1 MRFSSIIIAIIVCAG
16 IAGFIFRNDIKA
28 SINTS
33 SSNYVEKNEDPAKIE
48 NGSKEIKDFN
58 KNTQKSVSVLVQK
71 SNEQEVTNG
80 ILLRGQTE
88 AFKSV
93 QVKAETYGSVI
104 SQPIRK
110 GTFVKNGELL
120 CELEVG
126 TKSDVLSEAKEAL
139 ALSNDEL
146 QASIN
151 QYQLRIQAAERQ
163 KSLLKRGV
171 GTEAAVEAAQ
181 LSASSAETQS
191 LSKRQAVANVEARIN
206 RATTELNNTKIIAP
220 FDGLLETDTA
230 EYGDFMQTG
239 ALCGTLLS
247 LNPIKLVGYATET
260 QVSRIEVGTNAGAK
274 LINGDT
280 VSGNVSFISRSADPT
295 TRTFLVE
302 TTVSNDDYNIR
313 EGSTADIYISLA
325 GVKGHLLPQSS
336 LTLNSSGELGVR
348 VAINNK
354 AKFIPIQIIR
364 DAEEGIWV
372 TGLPNSAE
380 VIVVGQ
386 EYVTDNSN
394 IKVSYKDA
402 K

>member
-1 MRFSSIIIAIIVCAG
+1 MRISSIIIAIIVCAG
-16 IAGFIFRNDIKA
+16 IAGFIFRND
-28 SINTS
+28 
-33 SSNYVEKNEDPAKIE
+33 
-48 NGSKEIKDFN
+48 FN
-58 KNTQKSVSVLVQK
+58 AYLNTQDVIIEETSEISSELKEKKINKQKAVSVLVQK

-93 QVKAETYGSVI
+93 QVKAETSGSVI

-126 TKSDVLSEAKEAL
+126 TKSDVLSEAKVAL
-139 ALSNDEL
+139 ALSLDEL
-146 QASIN
+146 DASIH
-151 QYQLRIQAAERQ
+151 QYELRVQAAERQ

-171 GTEAAVEAAQ
+171 GTEAAVEAAE

-220 FDGLLETDTA
+220 FDGLLESDTA

-239 ALCGTLLS
+239 APCGTLLA
-247 LNPIKLVGYATET
+247 LNPIKLIGYATET
-260 QVSRIEVGTNAGAK
+260 QVSKIEVNTTAGAR
-274 LINGDT
+274 LISGDT
-280 VSGNVSFISRSADPT
+280 VSGTVSFISRSADPT

-302 TTVSNDDYNIR
+302 TTVPNENYEIR
-313 EGSTADIYISLA
+313 EGSTADIYISLSGA
-325 GVKGHLLPQSS
+325 KGHLLPQSS
-336 LTLNSSGELGVR
+336 LTLNSSGVLGVR
-348 VAINNK
+348 IALNDK
-354 AKFIPIQIIR
+354 AKFIPINIIR
-364 DAEEGIWV
+364 DSEEGVWV
-372 TGLPNSAE
+372 TGLPDTVD
-380 VIVVGQ
+380 VIIVGQ

-394 IKVSYKDA
+394 IKVSYKVSQ
-402 K
+402 

>member
-1 MRFSSIIIAIIVCAG
+1 MRISSIIIAIIVCAG
-16 IAGFIFRNDIKA
+16 IAGFIFRNDFSA
-28 SINTS
+28 
-33 SSNYVEKNEDPAKIE
+33 YL
-48 NGSKEIKDFN
+48 
-58 KNTQKSVSVLVQK
+58 NTQDVIIEETNEISSELKEKKISKQKAVSVLVQK

-93 QVKAETYGSVI
+93 QVKAETSGSVI

-126 TKSDVLSEAKEAL
+126 TKSDVLSEAKVAL
-139 ALSNDEL
+139 ALSLDEL
-146 QASIN
+146 DASIH
-151 QYQLRIQAAERQ
+151 QYELRVQAAERQ

-171 GTEAAVEAAQ
+171 GTEAAVEAAE

-220 FDGLLETDTA
+220 FDGLLESDTA

-239 ALCGTLLS
+239 APCGTLLA
-247 LNPIKLVGYATET
+247 LNPIKLIGYATET
-260 QVSRIEVGTNAGAK
+260 QVSKIEVNTTAGAR
-274 LINGDT
+274 LISGDT
-280 VSGNVSFISRSADPT
+280 VSGTVSFISRSADPT

-302 TTVSNDDYNIR
+302 TTVPNENYEIR
-313 EGSTADIYISLA
+313 EGSTADIYISLSGA
-325 GVKGHLLPQSS
+325 KGHLLPQSS
-336 LTLNSSGELGVR
+336 LTLNSSGVLGVR
-348 VAINNK
+348 IALNDK
-354 AKFIPIQIIR
+354 AKFIPINIIR
-364 DAEEGIWV
+364 DSEEGVWV
-372 TGLPNSAE
+372 TGLPDTVD
-380 VIVVGQ
+380 VIIVGQ

-394 IKVSYKDA
+394 IKVSYKVSQ
-402 K
+402 

>member
-1 MRFSSIIIAIIVCAG
+1 MRISSIIIAIIVCAG
-16 IAGFIFRNDIKA
+16 IAGFIFRNDLNA
-28 SINTS
+28 YLNTQD
-33 SSNYVEKNEDPAKIE
+33 VIIEETNEISP
-48 NGSKEIKDFN
+48 EIKEKKIN
-58 KNTQKSVSVLVQK
+58 KQKAVSVLVQK

-93 QVKAETYGSVI
+93 QVKAETSGSVI

-126 TKSDVLSEAKEAL
+126 TKSDVLSEAKVAL
-139 ALSNDEL
+139 ALSLDEL
-146 QASIN
+146 DASIH
-151 QYQLRIQAAERQ
+151 QYELRVQAAERQ

-171 GTEAAVEAAQ
+171 GTEAAVEAAE

-220 FDGLLETDTA
+220 FDGLLESDTA

-239 ALCGTLLS
+239 APCGTLLA
-247 LNPIKLVGYATET
+247 LNPIKLIGYATET
-260 QVSRIEVGTNAGAK
+260 QVSKIEVNTTAGAR
-274 LINGDT
+274 LISGDT
-280 VSGNVSFISRSADPT
+280 VSGTVSFISRSADPT
-295 TRTFLVE
+295 THTFLVE
-302 TTVSNDDYNIR
+302 TTVPNENYEIR

-325 GVKGHLLPQSS
+325 GAKGHLLPQSS
-336 LTLNSSGELGVR
+336 LTLNSSGVLGVR
-348 VAINNK
+348 IALDDK
-354 AKFIPIQIIR
+354 AKFIPINIIR
-364 DAEEGIWV
+364 DAEEGVWV
-372 TGLPNSAE
+372 TGLPNSVD
-380 VIVVGQ
+380 VIIVGQ

-394 IKVSYKDA
+394 IKVSYKVSQ
-402 K
+402 

>member
-1 MRFSSIIIAIIVCAG
+1 MRISSIIIAIIVCAG
-16 IAGFIFRNDIKA
+16 IAGFIFRND
-28 SINTS
+28 
-33 SSNYVEKNEDPAKIE
+33 
-48 NGSKEIKDFN
+48 FN
-58 KNTQKSVSVLVQK
+58 AYLNTQDVIIEETDEISSELKEKKINKQKAVSVLVQK

-93 QVKAETYGSVI
+93 QVKAETSGSVI

-126 TKSDVLSEAKEAL
+126 TKSDVLSEAKVAL
-139 ALSNDEL
+139 ALSLEEL
-146 QASIN
+146 DASIH
-151 QYQLRIQAAERQ
+151 QYELRVQAAERQ

-171 GTEAAVEAAQ
+171 GTEAAVEAAE

-220 FDGLLETDTA
+220 FDGLLESDTA

-239 ALCGTLLS
+239 APCGTLLA
-247 LNPIKLVGYATET
+247 LNPIKLIGYATET
-260 QVSRIEVGTNAGAK
+260 QVSKIEVNTTAGAR
-274 LINGDT
+274 LISGDT
-280 VSGNVSFISRSADPT
+280 VSGTVSFISRSADPT

-302 TTVSNDDYNIR
+302 TTVPNENYEIR
-313 EGSTADIYISLA
+313 EGSTADIYISLSGA
-325 GVKGHLLPQSS
+325 KGHLLPQSS
-336 LTLNSSGELGVR
+336 LTLNSSGVLGVR
-348 VAINNK
+348 IALNDK
-354 AKFIPIQIIR
+354 AKFIPINIIR
-364 DAEEGIWV
+364 DAEEGVWV
-372 TGLPNSAE
+372 TGLPDTVD
-380 VIVVGQ
+380 VIIVGQ

-394 IKVSYKDA
+394 IKVSYKVSQ
-402 K
+402 

>member
-1 MRFSSIIIAIIVCAG
+1 MRISSIIIAIIVCAG
-16 IAGFIFRNDIKA
+16 IAGFIFRNDL
-28 SINTS
+28 NTYL
-33 SSNYVEKNEDPAKIE
+33 NTQDIITKET
-48 NGSKEIKDFN
+48 KEITSEIKEKKIN
-58 KNTQKSVSVLVQK
+58 KQKAVSVLVQK

-93 QVKAETYGSVI
+93 QVKAETSGSVI

-126 TKSDVLSEAKEAL
+126 TKSDVLSEAKVAL
-139 ALSNDEL
+139 ALSLDEL
-146 QASIN
+146 DASIH
-151 QYQLRIQAAERQ
+151 QYELRVQAAERQ

-171 GTEAAVEAAQ
+171 GTEAAVEAAE

-220 FDGLLETDTA
+220 FDGLLESDTA

-239 ALCGTLLS
+239 APCGTLLA
-247 LNPIKLVGYATET
+247 LNPIKLIGYATET
-260 QVSRIEVGTNAGAK
+260 QVSKIEVNTTAGAR
-274 LINGDT
+274 LISGDT
-280 VSGNVSFISRSADPT
+280 VSGTVSFISRSADPI

-302 TTVSNDDYNIR
+302 TTVPNENYEIR

-325 GVKGHLLPQSS
+325 GAKGHLLPQSS
-336 LTLNSSGELGVR
+336 LTLNSSGVLGVR
-348 VAINNK
+348 IALDDK
-354 AKFIPIQIIR
+354 AKFIPINIIR
-364 DAEEGIWV
+364 DAEEGVWV
-372 TGLPNSAE
+372 TGLPNSVD
-380 VIVVGQ
+380 VIIVGQ

-394 IKVSYKDA
+394 IKVSYKVSQ
-402 K
+402 

>member
-1 MRFSSIIIAIIVCAG
+1 MRISSIIIAIIVCAG
-16 IAGFIFRNDIKA
+16 IAGFIFRNDFSA
-28 SINTS
+28 
-33 SSNYVEKNEDPAKIE
+33 YL
-48 NGSKEIKDFN
+48 
-58 KNTQKSVSVLVQK
+58 NTQDVIIEETNEISSELKEKKINKQKAVSVLVQK

-93 QVKAETYGSVI
+93 QVKAETSGSVI

-126 TKSDVLSEAKEAL
+126 TKSDVLSEAKVAL
-139 ALSNDEL
+139 ALSLDEL
-146 QASIN
+146 DASIH
-151 QYQLRIQAAERQ
+151 QYELRVQAAERQ

-171 GTEAAVEAAQ
+171 GTEAAVEAAE

-220 FDGLLETDTA
+220 FDGLLESDTA

-239 ALCGTLLS
+239 APCGTLLA
-247 LNPIKLVGYATET
+247 LNPIKLIGYATET
-260 QVSRIEVGTNAGAK
+260 QVSKIEVNTTAGAR
-274 LINGDT
+274 LISGDT
-280 VSGNVSFISRSADPT
+280 VSGTVSFISRSADPT

-302 TTVSNDDYNIR
+302 TTVPNENYEIR
-313 EGSTADIYISLA
+313 EGSTADIYISLSGA
-325 GVKGHLLPQSS
+325 KGHLLPQSS
-336 LTLNSSGELGVR
+336 LTLNSSGVLGVR
-348 VAINNK
+348 IALNDK
-354 AKFIPIQIIR
+354 AKFIPINIIR
-364 DAEEGIWV
+364 DAEEGVWV
-372 TGLPNSAE
+372 TGLPDTVD
-380 VIVVGQ
+380 VIIVGQ

-394 IKVSYKDA
+394 IKVSYKVSQ
-402 K
+402 

>member
-1 MRFSSIIIAIIVCAG
+1 MRISSIIIAIIVCAG
-16 IAGFIFRNDIKA
+16 IAGFIFRNDLNA
-28 SINTS
+28 YLNTQD
-33 SSNYVEKNEDPAKIE
+33 VIIEETNEISP
-48 NGSKEIKDFN
+48 EIKEKKIN
-58 KNTQKSVSVLVQK
+58 KQKAVSVLVQK

-93 QVKAETYGSVI
+93 QVKAETSGSVI

-126 TKSDVLSEAKEAL
+126 TKSDVLSEAKVAL
-139 ALSNDEL
+139 ALSLDEL
-146 QASIN
+146 DASIH
-151 QYQLRIQAAERQ
+151 QYELRVQAAERQ

-171 GTEAAVEAAQ
+171 GTEAAVEAAE

-220 FDGLLETDTA
+220 FDGLLESDTA

-239 ALCGTLLS
+239 APCGTLLA
-247 LNPIKLVGYATET
+247 LNPIKLIGYATET
-260 QVSRIEVGTNAGAK
+260 QVSKIEVNTTAGAR
-274 LINGDT
+274 LISGDT
-280 VSGNVSFISRSADPT
+280 VSGTVSFISRSADPT

-302 TTVSNDDYNIR
+302 TTVPNENYEIR
-313 EGSTADIYISLA
+313 EGSTADIYISLSGA
-325 GVKGHLLPQSS
+325 KGHLLPQSS
-336 LTLNSSGELGVR
+336 LTLNSSGVLGVR
-348 VAINNK
+348 IALNDK
-354 AKFIPIQIIR
+354 AKFIPINIIR
-364 DAEEGIWV
+364 DAEEGVWV
-372 TGLPNSAE
+372 TGLPDTVD
-380 VIVVGQ
+380 VIIVGQ

-394 IKVSYKDA
+394 IKVSYKVSQ
-402 K
+402 

>member
-1 MRFSSIIIAIIVCAG
+1 MRISSIIIAIIVCAG
-16 IAGFIFRNDIKA
+16 IAGFIFRNDLNA
-28 SINTS
+28 YLNTQD
-33 SSNYVEKNEDPAKIE
+33 VIIEETNEISP
-48 NGSKEIKDFN
+48 EIKEKKIN
-58 KNTQKSVSVLVQK
+58 KQKAVSVLVQK

-93 QVKAETYGSVI
+93 QVKAETSGSVI

-126 TKSDVLSEAKEAL
+126 TKSDVLSEAKVAL
-139 ALSNDEL
+139 ALSLDEL
-146 QASIN
+146 DASIH
-151 QYQLRIQAAERQ
+151 QYELRVQAAERQ

-171 GTEAAVEAAQ
+171 GTEAAVEAAE

-220 FDGLLETDTA
+220 FDGLLESDTA

-239 ALCGTLLS
+239 APCGTLLA
-247 LNPIKLVGYATET
+247 LNPIKLIGYATET
-260 QVSRIEVGTNAGAK
+260 QVSKIEVNTTAGAR
-274 LINGDT
+274 LISGDT
-280 VSGNVSFISRSADPT
+280 VSGTVSFISRSADPT

-302 TTVSNDDYNIR
+302 TTVPNENYEIR

-325 GVKGHLLPQSS
+325 GAKGHLLPQSS
-336 LTLNSSGELGVR
+336 LTLNSSGVLGVR
-348 VAINNK
+348 IALDDK
-354 AKFIPIQIIR
+354 AKFIPINIIR
-364 DAEEGIWV
+364 DAEEGVWI
-372 TGLPNSAE
+372 TGLPNSVD
-380 VIVVGQ
+380 VIIVGQ

-394 IKVSYKDA
+394 IKVSYKVSQ
-402 K
+402 

>member
-1 MRFSSIIIAIIVCAG
+1 MRISSIIIAIIVCAG
-16 IAGFIFRNDIKA
+16 IAGFIFRNDFNA
-28 SINTS
+28 YLNTQD
-33 SSNYVEKNEDPAKIE
+33 VIIEETNEISP
-48 NGSKEIKDFN
+48 EIKEKKIN
-58 KNTQKSVSVLVQK
+58 KQKAVSVLVQK

-93 QVKAETYGSVI
+93 QVKAETSGSVI

-126 TKSDVLSEAKEAL
+126 TKSDVLSEAKVAL
-139 ALSNDEL
+139 ALSLDEL
-146 QASIN
+146 DASIH
-151 QYQLRIQAAERQ
+151 QYELRVQAAERQ

-171 GTEAAVEAAQ
+171 GTEAAVEAAE

-220 FDGLLETDTA
+220 FDGLLESDTA

-239 ALCGTLLS
+239 APCGTLLA
-247 LNPIKLVGYATET
+247 LNPIKLIGYATET
-260 QVSRIEVGTNAGAK
+260 QVSKIEVNTTAGAR
-274 LINGDT
+274 LISGDT
-280 VSGNVSFISRSADPT
+280 VSGTVSFISRSADPT

-302 TTVSNDDYNIR
+302 TTVPNENYEIR
-313 EGSTADIYISLA
+313 EGSTADIYISLSGA
-325 GVKGHLLPQSS
+325 KGHLLPQSS
-336 LTLNSSGELGVR
+336 LTLNSSGVLGVR
-348 VAINNK
+348 IALNDK
-354 AKFIPIQIIR
+354 AKFIPINIIR
-364 DAEEGIWV
+364 DAEEGVWV
-372 TGLPNSAE
+372 TGLPDRVD
-380 VIVVGQ
+380 VIIVGQ

-394 IKVSYKDA
+394 IKVSYKVSQ
-402 K
+402 

>member
-1 MRFSSIIIAIIVCAG
+1 MRISSIIIAIIVCAG
-16 IAGFIFRNDIKA
+16 IAGFIFRND
-28 SINTS
+28 
-33 SSNYVEKNEDPAKIE
+33 
-48 NGSKEIKDFN
+48 FN
-58 KNTQKSVSVLVQK
+58 AYLNTQDVIIEETNEISSELKEKKINKQKAVSVLVQK

-93 QVKAETYGSVI
+93 QVKAETSGSVI

-126 TKSDVLSEAKEAL
+126 TKSDVLSEAKVAL
-139 ALSNDEL
+139 ALSLDEL
-146 QASIN
+146 DASIH
-151 QYQLRIQAAERQ
+151 QYELRVQAAERQ

-171 GTEAAVEAAQ
+171 GTEAAVEAAE

-220 FDGLLETDTA
+220 FDGLLESDTA

-239 ALCGTLLS
+239 APCGTLLA
-247 LNPIKLVGYATET
+247 LNPIKLIGYATET
-260 QVSRIEVGTNAGAK
+260 QVSKIEVNTTAGAR
-274 LINGDT
+274 LISGDT
-280 VSGNVSFISRSADPT
+280 VSGTVSFISRSADPT

-302 TTVSNDDYNIR
+302 TTVPNENYEIR

-325 GVKGHLLPQSS
+325 GAKGHLLPQSS
-336 LTLNSSGELGVR
+336 LTLNSSGVLGVR
-348 VAINNK
+348 IALNDK
-354 AKFIPIQIIR
+354 AKFIPINIIR
-364 DAEEGIWV
+364 DAEEGVWV
-372 TGLPNSAE
+372 TGLPDTVD
-380 VIVVGQ
+380 VIIVGQ

-394 IKVSYKDA
+394 IKVSYKVSQ
-402 K
+402 

>member
-1 MRFSSIIIAIIVCAG
+1 MRISSIIIAIIVCAG
-16 IAGFIFRNDIKA
+16 IAGFIFR
-28 SINTS
+28 
-33 SSNYVEKNEDPAKIE
+33 
-48 NGSKEIKDFN
+48 KDFN
-58 KNTQKSVSVLVQK
+58 AYLNTQDVIIEETNEISSELKEKKINKQKAVSVLVQK

-93 QVKAETYGSVI
+93 QVKAETSGSVI

-126 TKSDVLSEAKEAL
+126 TKSDVLSEAKVAL
-139 ALSNDEL
+139 ALSLDEL
-146 QASIN
+146 DASIH
-151 QYQLRIQAAERQ
+151 QYELRVQAAERQ

-171 GTEAAVEAAQ
+171 GTEAAVEAAE

-220 FDGLLETDTA
+220 FDGLLESDTA

-239 ALCGTLLS
+239 APCGTLLA
-247 LNPIKLVGYATET
+247 LNPIKLIGYATET
-260 QVSRIEVGTNAGAK
+260 QVSKIEVNTTAGAR
-274 LINGDT
+274 LISGDT
-280 VSGNVSFISRSADPT
+280 VSGTVSFISRSADPT

-302 TTVSNDDYNIR
+302 TTVPNENYEIR
-313 EGSTADIYISLA
+313 EGSTADIYISLSGA
-325 GVKGHLLPQSS
+325 KGHLLPQSS
-336 LTLNSSGELGVR
+336 LTLNSSGVLGVR
-348 VAINNK
+348 IALNDK
-354 AKFIPIQIIR
+354 AKFIPINIIR
-364 DAEEGIWV
+364 DAEEGVWV
-372 TGLPNSAE
+372 TGLPDTVD
-380 VIVVGQ
+380 VIIVGQ

-394 IKVSYKDA
+394 IKVSYKVSQ
-402 K
+402 

>member
-1 MRFSSIIIAIIVCAG
+1 MRISSIIIAIIVCAG
-16 IAGFIFRNDIKA
+16 IAGFIFRNDFNA
-28 SINTS
+28 YLNTQD
-33 SSNYVEKNEDPAKIE
+33 VIIEETNEISP
-48 NGSKEIKDFN
+48 EIKEKKIN
-58 KNTQKSVSVLVQK
+58 KQKAVSVLVQK

-93 QVKAETYGSVI
+93 QVKAETSGSVI

-126 TKSDVLSEAKEAL
+126 TKSDVLSEAKVAL
-139 ALSNDEL
+139 ALSLDEL
-146 QASIN
+146 DASIH
-151 QYQLRIQAAERQ
+151 QYELRVQAAERQ

-171 GTEAAVEAAQ
+171 GTEAAVEAAE

-220 FDGLLETDTA
+220 FDGLLESDTA

-239 ALCGTLLS
+239 APCGTLLA
-247 LNPIKLVGYATET
+247 LNPIKLIGYATET
-260 QVSRIEVGTNAGAK
+260 QVSKIEVNTTAGAR
-274 LINGDT
+274 LISGDT
-280 VSGNVSFISRSADPT
+280 VSGTVSFISRSADPT

-302 TTVSNDDYNIR
+302 TTVPNENYEIR
-313 EGSTADIYISLA
+313 EGSTADIYISLSGA
-325 GVKGHLLPQSS
+325 KGHLLPQSS
-336 LTLNSSGELGVR
+336 LTLNSSGVLGVR
-348 VAINNK
+348 IALNDK
-354 AKFIPIQIIR
+354 AKFIPINIIR
-364 DAEEGIWV
+364 DSEEGVWV
-372 TGLPNSAE
+372 TGLPNSVD
-380 VIVVGQ
+380 VIIVGQ

-394 IKVSYKDA
+394 IKVSYKVSQ
-402 K
+402 

>member
-1 MRFSSIIIAIIVCAG
+1 MRISSIIIAIIVCAG
-16 IAGFIFRNDIKA
+16 IAGFIFRNDL
-28 SINTS
+28 NTYL
-33 SSNYVEKNEDPAKIE
+33 NTQDVIIEETNEISP
-48 NGSKEIKDFN
+48 EIKEKKIN
-58 KNTQKSVSVLVQK
+58 KQKAVSVLVQK

-93 QVKAETYGSVI
+93 QVKAETSGSVI

-126 TKSDVLSEAKEAL
+126 TKSDVLSEAKVAL
-139 ALSNDEL
+139 ALSLDEL
-146 QASIN
+146 DASIH
-151 QYQLRIQAAERQ
+151 QYELRVQAAERQ

-171 GTEAAVEAAQ
+171 GTEAAVEAAE

-220 FDGLLETDTA
+220 FDGLLESDTA

-239 ALCGTLLS
+239 APCGTLLA
-247 LNPIKLVGYATET
+247 LNPIKLIGYATET
-260 QVSRIEVGTNAGAK
+260 QVSKIEVNTTAGAR
-274 LINGDT
+274 LISGDT
-280 VSGNVSFISRSADPT
+280 VSGTVSFISRSADPT

-302 TTVSNDDYNIR
+302 TTVPNENYEIR

-325 GVKGHLLPQSS
+325 GAKGHLLPQSS
-336 LTLNSSGELGVR
+336 LTLNSSGVLGVR
-348 VAINNK
+348 IALDDK
-354 AKFIPIQIIR
+354 AKFIPINIIR
-364 DAEEGIWV
+364 DAEEGVWV
-372 TGLPNSAE
+372 TGLPNSVD
-380 VIVVGQ
+380 VIIVGQ

-394 IKVSYKDA
+394 IKVSYKVSQ
-402 K
+402 

>member
-1 MRFSSIIIAIIVCAG
+1 MRISSIIIAIIVCAG
-16 IAGFIFRNDIKA
+16 IAGFIFRNDLNA
-28 SINTS
+28 YLNTQD
-33 SSNYVEKNEDPAKIE
+33 VIIEETNEISP
-48 NGSKEIKDFN
+48 EIKEKKIN
-58 KNTQKSVSVLVQK
+58 KQKAVSVLVQK

-93 QVKAETYGSVI
+93 QVKAETSGSVI

-126 TKSDVLSEAKEAL
+126 TKSDVLSEAKVAL
-139 ALSNDEL
+139 ALSLDEL
-146 QASIN
+146 DASIH
-151 QYQLRIQAAERQ
+151 QYELRVQAAERQ

-171 GTEAAVEAAQ
+171 GTEAAVEAAE

-220 FDGLLETDTA
+220 FDGLLESDTA

-239 ALCGTLLS
+239 APCGTLLA
-247 LNPIKLVGYATET
+247 LNPIKLIGYATET
-260 QVSRIEVGTNAGAK
+260 QVSKIEVNTTAGAR
-274 LINGDT
+274 LISGDT
-280 VSGNVSFISRSADPT
+280 VSGTVSFISRSADPT

-302 TTVSNDDYNIR
+302 TTVPNENYEIR
-313 EGSTADIYISLA
+313 EGSTADIYISLSGA
-325 GVKGHLLPQSS
+325 KGHLLPQSS
-336 LTLNSSGELGVR
+336 LTLNSSGVLGVR
-348 VAINNK
+348 IALDDK
-354 AKFIPIQIIR
+354 AKFIPINIIR
-364 DAEEGIWV
+364 DAEEGVWV
-372 TGLPNSAE
+372 TGLPNSVD
-380 VIVVGQ
+380 VIIVGQ

-394 IKVSYKDA
+394 IKVSYKVSQ
-402 K
+402 

>member
-1 MRFSSIIIAIIVCAG
+1 MRISSIIIAIIVCAG
-16 IAGFIFRNDIKA
+16 IAGFIFRND
-28 SINTS
+28 
-33 SSNYVEKNEDPAKIE
+33 
-48 NGSKEIKDFN
+48 FN
-58 KNTQKSVSVLVQK
+58 AYLNTQGVIIEETNEISSELKEKKINKQKAVSVLVQK

-93 QVKAETYGSVI
+93 QVKAETSGSVI

-126 TKSDVLSEAKEAL
+126 TKSDVLSEAKVAL
-139 ALSNDEL
+139 ALSLDEL
-146 QASIN
+146 DASIH
-151 QYQLRIQAAERQ
+151 QYELRVQAAERQ

-171 GTEAAVEAAQ
+171 GTEAAVEAAE

-220 FDGLLETDTA
+220 FDGLLESDTA

-239 ALCGTLLS
+239 APCGTLLA
-247 LNPIKLVGYATET
+247 LNPIKLIGYATET
-260 QVSRIEVGTNAGAK
+260 QVSKIEVNTTAGAR
-274 LINGDT
+274 LISGDT
-280 VSGNVSFISRSADPT
+280 VSGTVSFISRSADPT

-302 TTVSNDDYNIR
+302 TTVPNENYEIR
-313 EGSTADIYISLA
+313 EGSTADIYISLSGA
-325 GVKGHLLPQSS
+325 KGHLLPQSS
-336 LTLNSSGELGVR
+336 LTLNSSGVLGVR
-348 VAINNK
+348 IALNDK
-354 AKFIPIQIIR
+354 AKFIPINIIR
-364 DAEEGIWV
+364 DSEEGVWV
-372 TGLPNSAE
+372 TGLPDTVD
-380 VIVVGQ
+380 VIIVGQ

-394 IKVSYKDA
+394 IKVSYKVSQ
-402 K
+402 

>member
-1 MRFSSIIIAIIVCAG
+1 MRISSIIIAIIVCAG
-16 IAGFIFRNDIKA
+16 IAGFIFRNDFSA
-28 SINTS
+28 
-33 SSNYVEKNEDPAKIE
+33 YL
-48 NGSKEIKDFN
+48 
-58 KNTQKSVSVLVQK
+58 NTQDVIIEETNEISSELKEKKISKQKAVSVLVQK

-93 QVKAETYGSVI
+93 QVKAETSGSVI

-126 TKSDVLSEAKEAL
+126 TKSDVLSEAKVAL
-139 ALSNDEL
+139 ALSLDEL
-146 QASIN
+146 DASIH
-151 QYQLRIQAAERQ
+151 QYELRVQAAERQ

-171 GTEAAVEAAQ
+171 GTEAAVEAAE

-220 FDGLLETDTA
+220 FDGLLESDTA

-239 ALCGTLLS
+239 APCGTLLA
-247 LNPIKLVGYATET
+247 LNPIKLIGYATET
-260 QVSRIEVGTNAGAK
+260 QVSKIEVNTTAGAR
-274 LINGDT
+274 LISGDT
-280 VSGNVSFISRSADPT
+280 VSGTVSFISRSADPT

-302 TTVSNDDYNIR
+302 TTVPNENYEIR
-313 EGSTADIYISLA
+313 EGSTADIYISLSGA
-325 GVKGHLLPQSS
+325 KGHLLPQSS
-336 LTLNSSGELGVR
+336 LTLNSSGVLGVR
-348 VAINNK
+348 IALNDK
-354 AKFIPIQIIR
+354 AKFIPINIIR
-364 DAEEGIWV
+364 DAEEGVWV
-372 TGLPNSAE
+372 TGLPDTVD
-380 VIVVGQ
+380 VIIVGQ

-394 IKVSYKDA
+394 IKVSYKVSQ
-402 K
+402 

>member
-1 MRFSSIIIAIIVCAG
+1 MRISSIIIAIIVCAG
-16 IAGFIFRNDIKA
+16 IAVFIFRNDLNA
-28 SINTS
+28 
-33 SSNYVEKNEDPAKIE
+33 YL
-48 NGSKEIKDFN
+48 
-58 KNTQKSVSVLVQK
+58 NTQDVIIEETNEISSELKEKKINKQKAVSVLVQK

-93 QVKAETYGSVI
+93 QVKAETSGSVI

-126 TKSDVLSEAKEAL
+126 TKSDVLSEAKVAL
-139 ALSNDEL
+139 ALSLDEL
-146 QASIN
+146 DASIH
-151 QYQLRIQAAERQ
+151 QYELRVQAAERQ

-171 GTEAAVEAAQ
+171 GTEAAVEAAE

-220 FDGLLETDTA
+220 FDGLLESDTA

-239 ALCGTLLS
+239 APCGTLLA
-247 LNPIKLVGYATET
+247 LNPIKLIGYATET
-260 QVSRIEVGTNAGAK
+260 QVSKIEVNTTAGAR
-274 LINGDT
+274 LISGDT
-280 VSGNVSFISRSADPT
+280 VSGTVSFISRSADPT

-302 TTVSNDDYNIR
+302 TTVPNENYEIR
-313 EGSTADIYISLA
+313 EGSTADIYISLSGA
-325 GVKGHLLPQSS
+325 KGHLLPQSS
-336 LTLNSSGELGVR
+336 LTLNSSGVLGVR
-348 VAINNK
+348 IALNDK
-354 AKFIPIQIIR
+354 AKFIPINIIR
-364 DAEEGIWV
+364 DSEEGVWV
-372 TGLPNSAE
+372 TGLPDTVD
-380 VIVVGQ
+380 VIIVGQ

-394 IKVSYKDA
+394 IKVSYKVSQ
-402 K
+402 

>member
-1 MRFSSIIIAIIVCAG
+1 MRISSIIIAIIVCAG
-16 IAGFIFRNDIKA
+16 IAGFIFRND
-28 SINTS
+28 
-33 SSNYVEKNEDPAKIE
+33 
-48 NGSKEIKDFN
+48 FN
-58 KNTQKSVSVLVQK
+58 AYLNTQDVIIEETDEISSELKEKKINKQKAVSVLVQK

-93 QVKAETYGSVI
+93 QVKAETSGSVI

-126 TKSDVLSEAKEAL
+126 TKSDVLSEAKVAL
-139 ALSNDEL
+139 ALSLDEL
-146 QASIN
+146 DASIH
-151 QYQLRIQAAERQ
+151 QYELRVQAAERQ

-171 GTEAAVEAAQ
+171 GTEAAVEAAE

-220 FDGLLETDTA
+220 FDGLLESDTA

-239 ALCGTLLS
+239 APCGTLLA
-247 LNPIKLVGYATET
+247 LNPIKLIGYATET
-260 QVSRIEVGTNAGAK
+260 QVSKIEVNTTAGAR
-274 LINGDT
+274 LISGDT
-280 VSGNVSFISRSADPT
+280 VSGTVSFISRSADPT

-302 TTVSNDDYNIR
+302 TTVPNENYEIR
-313 EGSTADIYISLA
+313 EGSTADIYISLSGA
-325 GVKGHLLPQSS
+325 KGHLLPQSS
-336 LTLNSSGELGVR
+336 LTLNSSGVLGVR
-348 VAINNK
+348 IALNDK
-354 AKFIPIQIIR
+354 AKFIPINIIR
-364 DAEEGIWV
+364 DSEEGVWV
-372 TGLPNSAE
+372 TGLPDRVD
-380 VIVVGQ
+380 VIIVGQ

-394 IKVSYKDA
+394 IKVSYKVSQ
-402 K
+402 

>member
-1 MRFSSIIIAIIVCAG
+1 MRISSIIIAIIVCAG
-16 IAGFIFRNDIKA
+16 IAGFIFRNDLNA
-28 SINTS
+28 YLNTQD
-33 SSNYVEKNEDPAKIE
+33 VIIEETNEISP
-48 NGSKEIKDFN
+48 EIKEKKIN
-58 KNTQKSVSVLVQK
+58 KQKAVSVLVQK

-93 QVKAETYGSVI
+93 QVKAETSGSVI

-126 TKSDVLSEAKEAL
+126 TKSDVLSEAKVAL
-139 ALSNDEL
+139 ALSLDEL
-146 QASIN
+146 DASIH
-151 QYQLRIQAAERQ
+151 QYELRVQAAERQ

-171 GTEAAVEAAQ
+171 GTEAAVEAAE

-220 FDGLLETDTA
+220 FDGLLESDTA

-239 ALCGTLLS
+239 APCGTLLA
-247 LNPIKLVGYATET
+247 LNPIKLIGYATET
-260 QVSRIEVGTNAGAK
+260 QVSKIEVNTTAGAR
-274 LINGDT
+274 LISGDT
-280 VSGNVSFISRSADPT
+280 VSGTVSFISRSADPT

-302 TTVSNDDYNIR
+302 TTVPNENYEIR

-325 GVKGHLLPQSS
+325 GAKGHLLPQSS
-336 LTLNSSGELGVR
+336 LTLNSSGVLGVR
-348 VAINNK
+348 IALDDK
-354 AKFIPIQIIR
+354 AKFIPINIIR
-364 DAEEGIWV
+364 DAEEGVWV
-372 TGLPNSAE
+372 TGLPNSVD
-380 VIVVGQ
+380 VIIVGQ
-386 EYVTDNSN
+386 EYVTDN
-394 IKVSYKDA
+394 VSQ
-402 K
+402 

>member
-1 MRFSSIIIAIIVCAG
+1 MRISSIIIAIIVCAG
-16 IAGFIFRNDIKA
+16 IAGFIFRND
-28 SINTS
+28 
-33 SSNYVEKNEDPAKIE
+33 
-48 NGSKEIKDFN
+48 FN
-58 KNTQKSVSVLVQK
+58 AYLNTQDVIIEETNEISSELKEKKINKQKAVSVMVQQ

-93 QVKAETYGSVI
+93 QVKAETSGSVI

-126 TKSDVLSEAKEAL
+126 TKSDVLSEAKVAL
-139 ALSNDEL
+139 ALSLDEL
-146 QASIN
+146 DASIH
-151 QYQLRIQAAERQ
+151 QYELRVQAAERQ

-171 GTEAAVEAAQ
+171 GTEAAVEAAE

-220 FDGLLETDTA
+220 FDGLLESDTA

-239 ALCGTLLS
+239 APCGTLLA
-247 LNPIKLVGYATET
+247 LNPIKLIGYATET
-260 QVSRIEVGTNAGAK
+260 QVSKIEVNTTAGAR
-274 LINGDT
+274 LISGDT
-280 VSGNVSFISRSADPT
+280 VSGTVSFISRSADPT

-302 TTVSNDDYNIR
+302 TTVPNENYEIR
-313 EGSTADIYISLA
+313 EGSTADIYISLSGA
-325 GVKGHLLPQSS
+325 KGHLLPQSS
-336 LTLNSSGELGVR
+336 LTLNSSGILGVR
-348 VAINNK
+348 IALNDK
-354 AKFIPIQIIR
+354 AKFIPINIIR
-364 DAEEGIWV
+364 DAEEGVWV
-372 TGLPNSAE
+372 TGLPDTVD
-380 VIVVGQ
+380 VIIVGQ

-394 IKVSYKDA
+394 IKVSYKVSQ
-402 K
+402 

>member
-1 MRFSSIIIAIIVCAG
+1 MRISSIIIAIIVCAG
-16 IAGFIFRNDIKA
+16 IAGFIFRND
-28 SINTS
+28 
-33 SSNYVEKNEDPAKIE
+33 
-48 NGSKEIKDFN
+48 FN
-58 KNTQKSVSVLVQK
+58 AYLNTQDVIIEETNEISSELKEKKISKQKAVSVLVQK

-93 QVKAETYGSVI
+93 QVKAETSGSVI

-126 TKSDVLSEAKEAL
+126 TKSDVLSEAKVAL
-139 ALSNDEL
+139 ALSLDEL
-146 QASIN
+146 DASIH
-151 QYQLRIQAAERQ
+151 QYELRVQAAERQ

-171 GTEAAVEAAQ
+171 GTEAAVEAAE

-220 FDGLLETDTA
+220 FDGLLESDTA

-239 ALCGTLLS
+239 APCGTLLA
-247 LNPIKLVGYATET
+247 LNPIKLIGYATET
-260 QVSRIEVGTNAGAK
+260 QVSKIEVNTTAGAR
-274 LINGDT
+274 LISGDT
-280 VSGNVSFISRSADPT
+280 VSGTVSFISRSADPT

-302 TTVSNDDYNIR
+302 TTVPNENYEIR
-313 EGSTADIYISLA
+313 EGSTADIYISLSGA
-325 GVKGHLLPQSS
+325 KGHLLPQSS
-336 LTLNSSGELGVR
+336 LTLNSSGVLGVR
-348 VAINNK
+348 IALNDK
-354 AKFIPIQIIR
+354 AKFIPINIIR
-364 DAEEGIWV
+364 DSEEGVWV
-372 TGLPNSAE
+372 TGLPDTVD
-380 VIVVGQ
+380 VIIVGQ

-394 IKVSYKDA
+394 IKVSYKVSQ
-402 K
+402 

>member
-1 MRFSSIIIAIIVCAG
+1 MRISSIIIAIIVCAG
-16 IAGFIFRNDIKA
+16 IAGFIFRND
-28 SINTS
+28 
-33 SSNYVEKNEDPAKIE
+33 
-48 NGSKEIKDFN
+48 FN
-58 KNTQKSVSVLVQK
+58 AYLNTQDVIIEETNEISSELKEKKINKQKAVSVLVQK

-93 QVKAETYGSVI
+93 QVKAETSGSVI

-126 TKSDVLSEAKEAL
+126 TKSDVLSEAKVAL
-139 ALSNDEL
+139 ALSLDEL
-146 QASIN
+146 DASIH
-151 QYQLRIQAAERQ
+151 QYELRVQAAERQ

-171 GTEAAVEAAQ
+171 GTEAAVEAAE

-220 FDGLLETDTA
+220 FDGLLESDTA

-239 ALCGTLLS
+239 APCGTLLA
-247 LNPIKLVGYATET
+247 LNPIKLIGYATET
-260 QVSRIEVGTNAGAK
+260 QVSKIEVNTTAGAR
-274 LINGDT
+274 LISGDT
-280 VSGNVSFISRSADPT
+280 VSGTVSFISRSADPT

-302 TTVSNDDYNIR
+302 TTVPNENYEIR
-313 EGSTADIYISLA
+313 EGSTADIYISLSGA
-325 GVKGHLLPQSS
+325 KGHLLPQSS
-336 LTLNSSGELGVR
+336 LTLNSSGVLGVR
-348 VAINNK
+348 IALNDK
-354 AKFIPIQIIR
+354 AKFIPINIIR
-364 DAEEGIWV
+364 DSEEGVLV
-372 TGLPNSAE
+372 TGLPDRVD
-380 VIVVGQ
+380 VIIVGQ

-394 IKVSYKDA
+394 IKVSYKVSQ
-402 K
+402 

>member
-1 MRFSSIIIAIIVCAG
+1 MRISSIIIAIIVCAG
-16 IAGFIFRNDIKA
+16 IAGFIFRND
-28 SINTS
+28 
-33 SSNYVEKNEDPAKIE
+33 
-48 NGSKEIKDFN
+48 FN
-58 KNTQKSVSVLVQK
+58 AYLNTQDVIIEETDEISSELKEKKINKLKAVSVLVQK

-93 QVKAETYGSVI
+93 QVKAETSGSVI

-126 TKSDVLSEAKEAL
+126 TKSDVLSEAKVAL
-139 ALSNDEL
+139 ALSLDEL
-146 QASIN
+146 DASIH
-151 QYQLRIQAAERQ
+151 QYELRVQAAERQ

-171 GTEAAVEAAQ
+171 GTEAAVEAAE

-220 FDGLLETDTA
+220 FDGLLESDTA

-239 ALCGTLLS
+239 APCGTLLA
-247 LNPIKLVGYATET
+247 LNPIKLIGYATET
-260 QVSRIEVGTNAGAK
+260 QVSKIEVNTTAGAR
-274 LINGDT
+274 LISGDT
-280 VSGNVSFISRSADPT
+280 VSGTVSFISRSADPT

-302 TTVSNDDYNIR
+302 TTVPNENYEIR
-313 EGSTADIYISLA
+313 EGSTADIYISLSGA
-325 GVKGHLLPQSS
+325 KGHLLPQSS
-336 LTLNSSGELGVR
+336 LTLNSSGVLGVR
-348 VAINNK
+348 IALNDK
-354 AKFIPIQIIR
+354 AKFIPINIIR
-364 DAEEGIWV
+364 DSEEGVWV
-372 TGLPNSAE
+372 TGLPDTVD
-380 VIVVGQ
+380 VIIVGQ

-394 IKVSYKDA
+394 IKVSYKVSQ
-402 K
+402 

>member
-1 MRFSSIIIAIIVCAG
+1 MRISSIIIAIIVCAG
-16 IAGFIFRNDIKA
+16 IAGFIFRND
-28 SINTS
+28 
-33 SSNYVEKNEDPAKIE
+33 
-48 NGSKEIKDFN
+48 FN
-58 KNTQKSVSVLVQK
+58 AHLNTQDVIIEETNEISSELKEKKINKQKAVSVLVQK

-93 QVKAETYGSVI
+93 QVKAETSGSVI

-126 TKSDVLSEAKEAL
+126 TKSDVLSEAKVAL
-139 ALSNDEL
+139 ALSLDEL
-146 QASIN
+146 DASIH
-151 QYQLRIQAAERQ
+151 QYELRVQAAERQ

-171 GTEAAVEAAQ
+171 GTEAAVEAAE

-220 FDGLLETDTA
+220 FDGLLESDTA

-239 ALCGTLLS
+239 APCGTLLA
-247 LNPIKLVGYATET
+247 LNPIKLIGYATET
-260 QVSRIEVGTNAGAK
+260 QVSKIEVNTTAGAR
-274 LINGDT
+274 LISGDT
-280 VSGNVSFISRSADPT
+280 VSGTVSFISRSADPT

-302 TTVSNDDYNIR
+302 TTVPNENYEIR

-325 GVKGHLLPQSS
+325 GAKGHLLPQSS
-336 LTLNSSGELGVR
+336 LTLNSSGVLGVR
-348 VAINNK
+348 IALDDK
-354 AKFIPIQIIR
+354 AKFIPINIIR
-364 DAEEGIWV
+364 DAEEGVWV
-372 TGLPNSAE
+372 TGLPNSVD
-380 VIVVGQ
+380 VIIVGQ

-394 IKVSYKDA
+394 IKVSYKVSQ
-402 K
+402 

>member
-1 MRFSSIIIAIIVCAG
+1 MRISSIIIAIIVCAG
-16 IAGFIFRNDIKA
+16 IAGFIFRND
-28 SINTS
+28 
-33 SSNYVEKNEDPAKIE
+33 
-48 NGSKEIKDFN
+48 FN
-58 KNTQKSVSVLVQK
+58 AYLNTQDVIIEETNEISSELKEKKINKQKAVSVLVQK

-93 QVKAETYGSVI
+93 QVKAETSGSVI

-126 TKSDVLSEAKEAL
+126 TKSDVLSEAKVAL
-139 ALSNDEL
+139 ALSLDEL
-146 QASIN
+146 DASIH
-151 QYQLRIQAAERQ
+151 QYELRVQAAERQ

-171 GTEAAVEAAQ
+171 GTEAAVEAAE

-220 FDGLLETDTA
+220 FDGLLESDTA

-239 ALCGTLLS
+239 APCGTLLA
-247 LNPIKLVGYATET
+247 LNPIKLIGYATET
-260 QVSRIEVGTNAGAK
+260 QVSKIEVNTTAGAR
-274 LINGDT
+274 LISGDI
-280 VSGNVSFISRSADPT
+280 VSGTVSFISRSADPT

-302 TTVSNDDYNIR
+302 TTVPNENYEIR

-325 GVKGHLLPQSS
+325 GAKGHLLPQSS
-336 LTLNSSGELGVR
+336 LTLNSSGVLGVR
-348 VAINNK
+348 IALDDK
-354 AKFIPIQIIR
+354 AKFIPINIIR
-364 DAEEGIWV
+364 DAEEGVWV
-372 TGLPNSAE
+372 TGLPNSVD
-380 VIVVGQ
+380 VIIVGQ
-386 EYVTDNSN
+386 EYVTANSN
-394 IKVSYKDA
+394 IKVSYKVSQ
-402 K
+402 

>member
-1 MRFSSIIIAIIVCAG
+1 MRISSIIIAIIVCAG
-16 IAGFIFRNDIKA
+16 IAGFIFRNDFNA
-28 SINTS
+28 YLNTQD
-33 SSNYVEKNEDPAKIE
+33 VIIEETNEISP
-48 NGSKEIKDFN
+48 EIKEKKIN
-58 KNTQKSVSVLVQK
+58 KQKAVSVLVQK

-93 QVKAETYGSVI
+93 QVKAETSGSVI

-126 TKSDVLSEAKEAL
+126 TKSDVLSEAKVAL
-139 ALSNDEL
+139 ALSLDEL
-146 QASIN
+146 DASIH
-151 QYQLRIQAAERQ
+151 QYELRVQAAERQ

-171 GTEAAVEAAQ
+171 GTEAAVEAAE

-220 FDGLLETDTA
+220 FDGLLESDTA

-239 ALCGTLLS
+239 APCGTLLA
-247 LNPIKLVGYATET
+247 LNPIKLIGYATET
-260 QVSRIEVGTNAGAK
+260 QVSKIEVNTTAGAR
-274 LINGDT
+274 LISGDT
-280 VSGNVSFISRSADPT
+280 VSGTVSFISRSADPT

-302 TTVSNDDYNIR
+302 TTVPNENYEIR

-325 GVKGHLLPQSS
+325 GTKGHLLPQSS
-336 LTLNSSGELGVR
+336 LTLNSSGVLGVR
-348 VAINNK
+348 IALDDK
-354 AKFIPIQIIR
+354 AKFIPINIIR
-364 DAEEGIWV
+364 DAEEGVWV
-372 TGLPNSAE
+372 TGLPNSVD
-380 VIVVGQ
+380 VIIVGQ

-394 IKVSYKDA
+394 IKVSYKVSQ
-402 K
+402 

>member
-1 MRFSSIIIAIIVCAG
+1 MRIPSIIIAIIVCAG
-16 IAGFIFRNDIKA
+16 IAGFIFRND
-28 SINTS
+28 
-33 SSNYVEKNEDPAKIE
+33 
-48 NGSKEIKDFN
+48 FN
-58 KNTQKSVSVLVQK
+58 AYLNTQDVIIEETNEISSELKEKKINKQKAVSVLVQK

-93 QVKAETYGSVI
+93 QVKAETSGSVI

-126 TKSDVLSEAKEAL
+126 TKSDVLSEAKVAL
-139 ALSNDEL
+139 ALSLDEL
-146 QASIN
+146 DASIH
-151 QYQLRIQAAERQ
+151 QYELRVQAAERQ

-171 GTEAAVEAAQ
+171 GTEAAVEAAE

-220 FDGLLETDTA
+220 FDGLLESDTA

-239 ALCGTLLS
+239 APCGTLLA
-247 LNPIKLVGYATET
+247 LNPIKLIGYATET
-260 QVSRIEVGTNAGAK
+260 QVSKIEVNTTAGAR
-274 LINGDT
+274 LISGDT
-280 VSGNVSFISRSADPT
+280 VSGTVSFISRSADPT

-302 TTVSNDDYNIR
+302 TTVPNENYEIR
-313 EGSTADIYISLA
+313 EGSTADIYISLSGA
-325 GVKGHLLPQSS
+325 KGHLLPQSS
-336 LTLNSSGELGVR
+336 LTLNSSGVLGVR
-348 VAINNK
+348 IALNDK
-354 AKFIPIQIIR
+354 AKFIPINIIR
-364 DAEEGIWV
+364 DAEEGVWV
-372 TGLPNSAE
+372 TGLPDTVD
-380 VIVVGQ
+380 VIIVGQ

-394 IKVSYKDA
+394 IKVSYKVSQ
-402 K
+402 

>member
-1 MRFSSIIIAIIVCAG
+1 MRISSIIIAIIVCAG
-16 IAGFIFRNDIKA
+16 IAGFIFRND
-28 SINTS
+28 
-33 SSNYVEKNEDPAKIE
+33 
-48 NGSKEIKDFN
+48 FN
-58 KNTQKSVSVLVQK
+58 AYLNTQDVIIEEINEISSELKEKKINKQKAVSVLVQK

-93 QVKAETYGSVI
+93 QVKAETSGSVI

-126 TKSDVLSEAKEAL
+126 TKSDVLSEAKVAL
-139 ALSNDEL
+139 ALSLDEL
-146 QASIN
+146 DASIH
-151 QYQLRIQAAERQ
+151 QYELRVQAAERQ

-171 GTEAAVEAAQ
+171 GTEAAVEAAE

-220 FDGLLETDTA
+220 FDGLLESDTA

-239 ALCGTLLS
+239 APCGTLLA
-247 LNPIKLVGYATET
+247 LNPIKLIGYATET
-260 QVSRIEVGTNAGAK
+260 QVSKIEVNTTAGAR
-274 LINGDT
+274 LISGDT
-280 VSGNVSFISRSADPT
+280 VSGTVSFISRSADPT

-302 TTVSNDDYNIR
+302 TTVPNENYEIR
-313 EGSTADIYISLA
+313 EGSTADIYISLSGA
-325 GVKGHLLPQSS
+325 KGHLLPQSS
-336 LTLNSSGELGVR
+336 LTLNSSGVLGVR
-348 VAINNK
+348 IALDDK
-354 AKFIPIQIIR
+354 AKFIPINIIR
-364 DAEEGIWV
+364 DAEEGVWV
-372 TGLPNSAE
+372 TGLPDTVD
-380 VIVVGQ
+380 VIIVGQ

-394 IKVSYKDA
+394 IKVSYKVSQ
-402 K
+402 

>member
-1 MRFSSIIIAIIVCAG
+1 MRISSIIIAIIVCAG
-16 IAGFIFRNDIKA
+16 IAGFIFRND
-28 SINTS
+28 
-33 SSNYVEKNEDPAKIE
+33 
-48 NGSKEIKDFN
+48 FN
-58 KNTQKSVSVLVQK
+58 AYLNTQDVIIEETNEISSELKEKKINKQKAVSVLVQK

-93 QVKAETYGSVI
+93 QVKAETSGSVI

-126 TKSDVLSEAKEAL
+126 TKSDVLSEAKVAL
-139 ALSNDEL
+139 ALSLDEL
-146 QASIN
+146 DASIH
-151 QYQLRIQAAERQ
+151 QYELRVQAAERQ

-171 GTEAAVEAAQ
+171 GTEAAVEAAE

-220 FDGLLETDTA
+220 FDGLLESDTA

-239 ALCGTLLS
+239 APCGTLLA
-247 LNPIKLVGYATET
+247 LNPIKLIGYATET
-260 QVSRIEVGTNAGAK
+260 QVSKIEVNTTAGAR
-274 LINGDT
+274 LISGDT
-280 VSGNVSFISRSADPT
+280 VSGTVSFISRSADPT

-302 TTVSNDDYNIR
+302 TTVPNENYEIR

-325 GVKGHLLPQSS
+325 GAKGHLLPQSS
-336 LTLNSSGELGVR
+336 LTLNSSGVLGVR
-348 VAINNK
+348 IALDDK
-354 AKFIPIQIIR
+354 AKFIPINIIR
-364 DAEEGIWV
+364 DAEEGVWV
-372 TGLPNSAE
+372 TGLPDTVD
-380 VIVVGQ
+380 VIIVGQ

-394 IKVSYKDA
+394 IKVSYKVSQ
-402 K
+402 

>member
-1 MRFSSIIIAIIVCAG
+1 MRISSIIIAIIVCAG
-16 IAGFIFRNDIKA
+16 IAGFIFRNDFNA
-28 SINTS
+28 YLNTQD
-33 SSNYVEKNEDPAKIE
+33 VIIEETNEISP
-48 NGSKEIKDFN
+48 EIKEKKIN
-58 KNTQKSVSVLVQK
+58 KQKAVSVLVQK

-93 QVKAETYGSVI
+93 QVKAETSGSVI

-126 TKSDVLSEAKEAL
+126 TKSDVLSEAKVAL
-139 ALSNDEL
+139 ALSLDEL
-146 QASIN
+146 DASIH
-151 QYQLRIQAAERQ
+151 QYELRVQAAERQ

-171 GTEAAVEAAQ
+171 GTEAAVEAAE

-220 FDGLLETDTA
+220 FDGLLESDTA

-239 ALCGTLLS
+239 APCGTLLA
-247 LNPIKLVGYATET
+247 LNPIKLIGYATET
-260 QVSRIEVGTNAGAK
+260 QVSKIEVNTTAGAR
-274 LINGDT
+274 LISGDT
-280 VSGNVSFISRSADPT
+280 VSGTVSFISRSADPT

-302 TTVSNDDYNIR
+302 TTVPNENYEIR
-313 EGSTADIYISLA
+313 EGSTADIYISLSGA
-325 GVKGHLLPQSS
+325 KGHLLPQSS
-336 LTLNSSGELGVR
+336 LTLNSSGVLGVR
-348 VAINNK
+348 IALNDK
-354 AKFIPIQIIR
+354 AKFIPINIIR
-364 DAEEGIWV
+364 DSEEGVWV
-372 TGLPNSAE
+372 TGLPDTVD
-380 VIVVGQ
+380 VIIVGQ

-394 IKVSYKDA
+394 IKVSYKVSQ
-402 K
+402 

>member
-1 MRFSSIIIAIIVCAG
+1 MRISSIIIAIIVCAG
-16 IAGFIFRNDIKA
+16 IAGFIFRNDLNA
-28 SINTS
+28 YLNTKDVII
-33 SSNYVEKNEDPAKIE
+33 VETNEISP
-48 NGSKEIKDFN
+48 EIKEN
-58 KNTQKSVSVLVQK
+58 KINKQKAVSVLVQK

-93 QVKAETYGSVI
+93 QVKAETSGSVI

-126 TKSDVLSEAKEAL
+126 TKSDVLSEAKVAL
-139 ALSNDEL
+139 ALSLDEL
-146 QASIN
+146 DASIH
-151 QYQLRIQAAERQ
+151 QYELRVQAAERQ

-171 GTEAAVEAAQ
+171 GTEAAVEAAE

-220 FDGLLETDTA
+220 FDGLLESDTA

-239 ALCGTLLS
+239 APCGTLLA
-247 LNPIKLVGYATET
+247 LNPIKLIGYATET
-260 QVSRIEVGTNAGAK
+260 QVSKIDVNTTAGAR
-274 LINGDT
+274 LISGDT
-280 VSGNVSFISRSADPT
+280 VSGTVSFISRSADPT

-302 TTVSNDDYNIR
+302 TTVPNENYEIR
-313 EGSTADIYISLA
+313 EGSTADIYISLSGA
-325 GVKGHLLPQSS
+325 KGHLLPQSS
-336 LTLNSSGELGVR
+336 LTLNSSGVLGVR
-348 VAINNK
+348 IALNDK
-354 AKFIPIQIIR
+354 AKFIPINIIR
-364 DAEEGIWV
+364 DAEEGVWV
-372 TGLPNSAE
+372 TGLPDTVD
-380 VIVVGQ
+380 VIIVGQ

-394 IKVSYKDA
+394 IKVSYKVSQ
-402 K
+402 

>member
-1 MRFSSIIIAIIVCAG
+1 MRISSIIIAIIVCAG
-16 IAGFIFRNDIKA
+16 IAGFIFRNDLNA
-28 SINTS
+28 YLNTQD
-33 SSNYVEKNEDPAKIE
+33 VIIEETNEISP
-48 NGSKEIKDFN
+48 EIKEKKIN
-58 KNTQKSVSVLVQK
+58 KQKAVSVLVQK

-93 QVKAETYGSVI
+93 QVKAETSGSVI

-126 TKSDVLSEAKEAL
+126 TKSDVLSEAKVAL
-139 ALSNDEL
+139 ALSLDEL
-146 QASIN
+146 DASIH
-151 QYQLRIQAAERQ
+151 QYELRVQAAERQ

-171 GTEAAVEAAQ
+171 GTEAAVEAAE

-220 FDGLLETDTA
+220 FDGLLESDTA

-239 ALCGTLLS
+239 APCGTLLA
-247 LNPIKLVGYATET
+247 LNPIKLIGYATET
-260 QVSRIEVGTNAGAK
+260 QVSKIEVNTTAGAR
-274 LINGDT
+274 LISGDT
-280 VSGNVSFISRSADPT
+280 VSGTVSFISRSADPT

-302 TTVSNDDYNIR
+302 TTVPNENYEIR

-325 GVKGHLLPQSS
+325 GAKGHLLPQSS
-336 LTLNSSGELGVR
+336 LTLNSSGVLGVR
-348 VAINNK
+348 IALDDK
-354 AKFIPIQIIR
+354 AKFIPINIIR
-364 DAEEGIWV
+364 DAEEGVWV
-372 TGLPNSAE
+372 TGLPNSVD
-380 VIVVGQ
+380 VIIVRQ

-394 IKVSYKDA
+394 IKVSYKVSQ
-402 K
+402 